1 MSFKIMIKLSFQP
14 KDVVK
19 KLLGNLTE
27 RSQDVLTKRYGLG
40 KSTDRM
46 TLEAIGG
53 EYNITRERVR
63 QIEEHSLA
71 AIRKSDA
78 YKEVEKSFIEL
89 KGVVDDLGGIISE
102 SELLDCVSTNAA
114 VRNQIHFILVVA
126 DSFVKFKEDDNFGHR
141 WTVNSDLAKSVEG
154 SITRLCDGM
163 TCYDI
168 IPESELI
175 KNFLEYLKDV
185 SNKYK
190 NEDVIKRWLAMSK
203 KIAKNPLGEWGLAES
218 SNIKVKGI
226 RDFAY
231 LVIRK
236 HGSPMHFKELAE
248 QISKTFNRE
257 AHVATT
263 HNELIKDPRF
273 VLVGRGLYALKDWGY
288 SAGVVKD
295 VIKQIL
301 DKNGPLTKEE
311 IIKRVLKE
319 RYVKENTII
328 VNLQNQKFFKKN
340 KNGKY
345 DIA

>member
-1 MSFKIMIKLSFQP
+1 MIKLSFQP
-14 KDVVK
+14 KDVTK
-19 KLLGNLTE
+19 RLLNNLAE
-27 RSQDVLTKRYGLG
+27 RSRDVLIKRYGLG

-71 AIRKSDA
+71 AIRKSDS
-78 YKEVEKSFIEL
+78 YKESEKNFVEL

-102 SELLDCVSTNAA
+102 SELLDCISNNTA
-114 VRNQIHFILVVA
+114 VRNHIHFILVVG
-126 DSFVKFKEDDNFGHR
+126 DQFLKFKENDSFNHR
-141 WTVNSDLAKSVEG
+141 WAVDNELAITVENSIGK
-154 SITRLCDGM
+154 LCDGM

-175 KNFLEYLKDV
+175 KTFLDYLKDV
-185 SNKYK
+185 SGKYK
-190 NEDVIKRWLAMSK
+190 NDEIARRWLSMSK
-203 KIAKNPLGEWGLAES
+203 KIAKNPLGEWGKAES
-218 SNIKVKGI
+218 SNINVKGV
-226 RDFAY
+226 RDYAY

-248 QISKTFNRE
+248 QIAKTFNRK

-263 HNELIKDPRF
+263 HNELIKDSRF

-295 VIKQIL
+295 VIKEIL
-301 DKNGPLTKEE
+301 DKNGPLSKEE

-319 RYVKENTII
+319 RYVKENTIA

-340 KNGKY
+340 KTGKY
-345 DIA
+345 YLA

>member
-1 MSFKIMIKLSFQP
+1 MIKLSFQP
-14 KDVVK
+14 KDVTK
-19 KLLGNLTE
+19 RLLSNLPE
-27 RSQDVLTKRYGLG
+27 RSRDVLIKRYGLG

-71 AIRKSDA
+71 AIRKSDS
-78 YKEVEKSFIEL
+78 YKESEKNFIEI
-89 KGVVDDLGGIISE
+89 KGVVDDLGGIVSE
-102 SELLDCVSTNAA
+102 SELLDCVSNNLA
-114 VRNQIHFILVVA
+114 VRNQIHFILVVG
-126 DSFVKFKEDDNFGHR
+126 DQFVKFKEDDSFNHR
-141 WTVNSDLAKSVEG
+141 WTVNNELATTVEN
-154 SITRLCDGM
+154 SITKLCDGM

-175 KNFLEYLKDV
+175 KTFLDYLKDV
-185 SNKYK
+185 SSKYK
-190 NEDVIKRWLAMSK
+190 NEEVIRRWLSMSK
-203 KIAKNPLGEWGLAES
+203 KIAKNPLGEWGKAES
-218 SNIKVKGI
+218 SNINVKGV
-226 RDFAY
+226 RDYAY

-248 QISKTFNRE
+248 QIAKTFNRK

-295 VIKQIL
+295 VVRQIL
-301 DKNGPLTKEE
+301 EKNGPLTKED

-319 RYVKENTII
+319 RYVKENTIA

-345 DIA
+345 YLA